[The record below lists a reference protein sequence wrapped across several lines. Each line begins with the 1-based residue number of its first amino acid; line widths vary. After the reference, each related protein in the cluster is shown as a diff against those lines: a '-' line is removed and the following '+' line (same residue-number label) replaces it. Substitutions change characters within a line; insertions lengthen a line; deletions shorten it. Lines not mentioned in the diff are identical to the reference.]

1 MMISIVVLNTQTLNI
16 KLRSSILSIKSD
28 SLKQIVECGSGR
40 KFHDLNYF
48 KVGFFVIFLEFIIS
62 LRASSQNIV
71 ENHQFM

>member
-1 MMISIVVLNTQTLNI
+1 MMISIVVLNTQALNI

-28 SLKQIVECGSGR
+28 SLKQIVECGSGC
-40 KFHDLNYF
+40 KFHNYF